1 MSGTVLGVDA
11 AEWERLG
18 LYDPAAPGAIH
29 QLELLEF
36 LVARGA
42 NVEDLVEF
50 RDSLPGL
57 AAVLALRGGRALTLP
72 EVVAESNLD
81 EAQVAAIV
89 RAAGLPIPGP
99 EDRFFVEGFAG
110 LGRGLA
116 AAEDLFGSDAVLQL
130 VRVMGAA
137 MARVADAV
145 VSAFLVNVE
154 PLLRQEEAAG
164 LAVARANAQAVEL
177 IPSVVSLLEVLL
189 RQHVIVARRSIVAE
203 QVESGYEVQHL
214 CVGFVDLV
222 DSTSLAQTST
232 VRELGAL
239 LSDFEILATE
249 RVLDG
254 GGRVVKLI
262 GDEVL
267 YTAPTIERAVAI
279 ATALEAALE
288 GHPGLPRA
296 RCGLAVGDVTLQ
308 GGDVFG
314 PVVNLAARVVREA
327 APGEILV
334 AGPGIEAPDEGP
346 ARLEPVAPRV
356 LKGFSDPVPLYRVV
370 PEPLAPSGTAG
381 APRPTV
387 TR

>member
-1 MSGTVLGVDA
+1 MDA
-11 AEWERLG
+11 IEWERLG
-18 LYDPAAPGAIH
+18 LYDPAEPGAAH

-42 NVEDLVEF
+42 NVEDLLEF
-50 RDSLPGL
+50 RDGLPGL
-57 AAVLALRGGRALTLP
+57 AAVIALRGGRALTLP
-72 EVVAESNLD
+72 EVVAESGLD

-99 EDRFFVEGFAG
+99 GDRFFVEGFAG
-110 LGRGLA
+110 IGRGLA
-116 AAEDLFGSDAVLQL
+116 AAQDLFGSDAVLQL

-145 VSAFLVNVE
+145 VSAFLVSVE
-154 PLLRQEEAAG
+154 PAARQEEAMG
-164 LAVARANAQAVEL
+164 LAIARANAQAVEL
-177 IPSVVSLLEVLL
+177 IPSVVRLLEVLL
-189 RQHVIVARRSIVAE
+189 RQHVIGARRSIVAE

-232 VRELGAL
+232 VRQLGAL
-239 LSDFEILATE
+239 LSDFEELASE
-249 RVLDG
+249 SVLNA

-267 YTAPTIERAVAI
+267 FTAPTIERGVAI
-279 ATALEAALE
+279 ATVLEAALE
-288 GHPGLPRA
+288 AHPGLPRA
-296 RCGLAVGDVTLQ
+296 RCGLAFGDVTLK

-327 APGEILV
+327 DPGEVLV
-334 AGPGIEAPDEGP
+334 AASGSEPPVAGS
-346 ARLEPVAPRV
+346 ARLEPVGSRV
-356 LKGFSDPVPLYRVV
+356 LKGFPGPVPLYRV
-370 PEPLAPSGTAG
+370 
-381 APRPTV
+381 RP
-387 TR
+387 

>member
-1 MSGTVLGVDA
+1 MDA

-18 LYDPAAPGAIH
+18 LYDPTEPGAAY

-36 LVARGA
+36 LVDRGA
-42 NVEDLVEF
+42 TVEDLLEY
-50 RDSLPGL
+50 RDGLPGL
-57 AAVLALRGGRALTLP
+57 TAVLALRGGRALTLP
-72 EVVAESNLD
+72 QVVAESQLD

-89 RAAGLPIPGP
+89 RAAGLPLPGP

-116 AAEDLFGSDAVLQL
+116 AAENLFGSDAVLQL

-137 MARVADAV
+137 MSRLADAV
-145 VSAFLVNVE
+145 ISAFLVSVE
-154 PLLRQEEAAG
+154 PQFRQEEGSG
-164 LAVARANAQAVEL
+164 LAIARANAEAVEL
-177 IPSVVSLLEVLL
+177 IPLVVSLLEVLL
-189 RQHVIVARRSIVAE
+189 RQHVIAARRSIEAE

-239 LSDFEILATE
+239 LADFEVLATE
-249 RVLDG
+249 RVLDS

-267 YTAPTIERAVAI
+267 FTAPTVERGAAI
-279 ATALEAALE
+279 ALAISAALDA
-288 GHPGLPRA
+288 HPGLPPA
-296 RCGLAVGDVTLQ
+296 RCGLAVGDVTLK

-327 APGEILV
+327 APGEVLV
-334 AGPGIEAPDEGP
+334 AGSGLEAARQAT
-346 ARLEPVAPRV
+346 ARLEPVGPRR
-356 LKGFSDPVPLYRVV
+356 LKGFADPVPLYRV
-370 PEPLAPSGTAG
+370 E
-381 APRPTV
+381 R
-387 TR
+387 

>member
-1 MSGTVLGVDA
+1 MGAPRALRPGRARTRPTSSSCSSS
-11 AEWERLG
+11 WW
-18 LYDPAAPGAIH
+18 PGAPTSRTCSSS
-29 QLELLEF
+29 
-36 LVARGA
+36 ATA
-42 NVEDLVEF
+42 C
-50 RDSLPGL
+50 PGL

-72 EVVAESNLD
+72 EVVAESSLD

-154 PLLRQEEAAG
+154 PHARQEEAVG
-164 LAVARANAQAVEL
+164 LAIARANAQAVEL

-189 RQHVIVARRSIVAE
+189 RQHVIGARRSIVAE

-239 LSDFEILATE
+239 LSDFEAWPPS
-249 RVLDG
+249 
-254 GGRVVKLI
+254 
-262 GDEVL
+262 
-267 YTAPTIERAVAI
+267 ACSM
-279 ATALEAALE
+279 AA
-288 GHPGLPRA
+288 
-296 RCGLAVGDVTLQ
+296 
-308 GGDVFG
+308 
-314 PVVNLAARVVREA
+314 
-327 APGEILV
+327 
-334 AGPGIEAPDEGP
+334 AGW
-346 ARLEPVAPRV
+346 
-356 LKGFSDPVPLYRVV
+356 
-370 PEPLAPSGTAG
+370 
-381 APRPTV
+381 
-387 TR
+387 

>member
-1 MSGTVLGVDA
+1 VVDA
-11 AEWERLG
+11 ADWEGLG
-18 LYDPAAPGAIH
+18 LYDPADAGAAH

-42 NVEDLVEF
+42 NIDDLLEF
-50 RDSLPGL
+50 RDGLPGL

-72 EVVAESNLD
+72 EVVTESALS

-99 EDRFFVEGFAG
+99 EDRVFVEGFAG

-116 AAEDLFGSDAVLQL
+116 AAEELFGSDAVLQL

-145 VSAFLVNVE
+145 VSAFLVNVQPQAE
-154 PLLRQEEAAG
+154 KEEAPG
-164 LAVARANAQAVEL
+164 LAIARANAQAVEL
-177 IPSVVSLLEVLL
+177 IPSVVRLLEVLL
-189 RQHVIVARRSIVAE
+189 RQHVIAARRSIVAE

-239 LSDFEILATE
+239 LSDFEALATE
-249 RVLDG
+249 RVLSG

-267 YTAPTIERAVAI
+267 YTAPTVERGSAI
-279 ATALEAALE
+279 AMELAAALDA
-288 GHPGLPRA
+288 HPGLPQA
-296 RCGLAVGDVTLQ
+296 RCGLAVGDVTLK

-327 APGEILV
+327 EPGEVLV
-334 AGPGIEAPDEGP
+334 AGPAPGTD
-346 ARLEPVAPRV
+346 AVAAWPPQFESVGLRQ
-356 LKGFSDPVPLYRVV
+356 LKGFVDPIALYRVD
-370 PEPLAPSGTAG
+370 S
-381 APRPTV
+381 
-387 TR
+387 